1 MQPQFTKILRTTAK
15 KTEKKGEKP
24 VNSNFPSS
32 FSNTPLSR
40 ATTTSV
46 TGGKELIYPGGK
58 TQMQMQ
64 RREASTLKSLDN
76 DETEDWLK
84 EKWVQGI
91 PPPFENSRG
100 RGVARFDKR
109 LDGSRSL
116 STPFVDL
123 AESRA
128 WSLWY
133 KVKMAADGER
143 EGKS

>member
-15 KTEKKGEKP
+15 KTEKKGEKR

-76 DETEDWLK
+76 DETEDWVK
-84 EKWVQGI
+84 EK
-91 PPPFENSRG
+91 
-100 RGVARFDKR
+100 
-109 LDGSRSL
+109 
-116 STPFVDL
+116 
-123 AESRA
+123 
-128 WSLWY
+128 
-133 KVKMAADGER
+133 
-143 EGKS
+143 

>member
-15 KTEKKGEKP
+15 KTEKKEGKP

-40 ATTTSV
+40 VTTTSV

-84 EKWVQGI
+84 EK
-91 PPPFENSRG
+91 
-100 RGVARFDKR
+100 
-109 LDGSRSL
+109 
-116 STPFVDL
+116 
-123 AESRA
+123 
-128 WSLWY
+128 
-133 KVKMAADGER
+133 
-143 EGKS
+143 